1 MQSRL
6 SCDNS
11 SNNNGELKLISKGDI
26 PVVDHQGLHRIKV
39 AGDLEAAK
47 QTVTLMEIRHTISR
61 GAIEVRVH
69 LQLLIFLH
77 RFHIHRH
84 SPVLMSP
91 VHQLEA

>member
-11 SNNNGELKLISKGDI
+11 SSNNGEDKLISRGDI

-39 AGDLEAAK
+39 DGDLEAAK
-47 QTVTLMEIRHTISR
+47 QTIMLMEIRRTISR

-77 RFHIHRH
+77 RFRIHRH

-91 VHQLEA
+91 VLQPEV